1 MIAGSV
7 NDFAFHPIILNL
19 IQAVHGNFLSILTG
33 HLLILRAFVQGII
46 RLFFKGFFF
55 KKKLLFL
62 FLKNYF

>member
-46 RLFFKGFFF
+46 RLFFKAFFL
-55 KKKLLFL
+55 KK
-62 FLKNYF
+62 KNYFKKIIFYF

>member
-33 HLLILRAFVQGII
+33 HFLILGAFVHGII
-46 RLFFKGFFF
+46 RLFFL
-55 KKKLLFL
+55 KKYFL
-62 FLKNYF
+62 FLKSIFNINTSK